1 MAQAKKGD
9 NPKVLSVVLYDQE
22 HKALERIMALMSVNG
37 SRPTKGDAIRTVI
50 QMIDK
55 QLTAAKEQTK

>member
-1 MAQAKKGD
+1 MAQAKKGE

-22 HKALERIMALMSVNG
+22 HKALERIMALMSANG

-55 QLTAAKEQTK
+55 QCAAKEQTK